1 MRRQGQDRWI
11 DGIELLRAVAVILVV
26 ISHGIFLTKA
36 WNNDISDFI
45 LQCFE
50 AFMKPG
56 WWGVRI
62 FFAISGYLIAS
73 QSIKVITQGRPI
85 YARNFA
91 MRRWIRTVPTYWI
104 FLISITAFEGTN
116 IISRAFAE
124 NALFTQTAYGN
135 PSIIPVAWSL
145 VIEEWSYAIVSLYL
159 MLATLFTG
167 SKSHRKGAL
176 IVASLC
182 IALLAIATL
191 ARYNACLS
199 SDVSWETLKK
209 NPILQIDA
217 LSMGMLTAC
226 IQVLFPKTSQQ
237 VFQSKGRHL
246 VMIAIIG
253 MNLTGY
259 WINKFIINADVTSTQ
274 NWLLLGTI
282 IYPISSIL
290 SATLMI
296 GCFDFKANKLHL
308 ITRRSI
314 HILATTS
321 YSTYLIHLY
330 VLSAILGFP
339 LIKDSWAAFWAYLS
353 LSLIAGITAF
363 LITERPFLSI
373 RKRLR
378 TG

>member
-1 MRRQGQDRWI
+1 MNETNQNMRRQGQYRWI

-56 WWGVRI
+56 SWGVRI

-159 MLATLFTG
+159 MLTTLFTG

-199 SDVSWETLKK
+199 SDVSGKHLK
-209 NPILQIDA
+209 
-217 LSMGMLTAC
+217 
-226 IQVLFPKTSQQ
+226 
-237 VFQSKGRHL
+237 
-246 VMIAIIG
+246 
-253 MNLTGY
+253 
-259 WINKFIINADVTSTQ
+259 
-274 NWLLLGTI
+274 
-282 IYPISSIL
+282 
-290 SATLMI
+290 
-296 GCFDFKANKLHL
+296 
-308 ITRRSI
+308 RSP
-314 HILATTS
+314 
-321 YSTYLIHLY
+321 Y
-330 VLSAILGFP
+330 F
-339 LIKDSWAAFWAYLS
+339 
-353 LSLIAGITAF
+353 
-363 LITERPFLSI
+363 R
-373 RKRLR
+373 
-378 TG
+378 